1 MTLARAVPE
10 LNVVAIVPDAAT
22 IELMSAALRGTGD
35 RLSVATDL
43 AEGLARVSA
52 HVPDVAFV
60 DVMLGDSAGLAV
72 LHHVRALAP
81 NVAVFALTRADRL
94 DLGVQAVALGAS
106 GVLVKPLGGDELLNA
121 LSDVRTRIAERLE
134 RAELLRAARSA
145 ARGATLSNDIAEIAS
160 AKTRR
165 EAAQRIAQVAAA
177 AAGAEQVV
185 VYLPAAEGAR
195 QMLRAAVLGEGPTA
209 PTFCEEMEAL
219 TFAAEQGMSVVRLAL
234 LREFSGLLLLG
245 GGEVTAPG
253 DSSPQPLIELVA
265 MQAATV
271 LSLIGAREQSHR
283 GAMKDPASSAYT
295 FAYFVDVAGREI
307 AMARRHQRRFSLATV
322 MLELSPESGV
332 GDETEPTVFGAE
344 RVLGAVRDTDV
355 LARVDANEF
364 YLLLPETGGPGAHAC
379 RRRVLAQLGA
389 VNGTSP
395 FSAAVGMAT
404 FPHDGSDLSQ
414 LLRVAKFRADAS
426 RSSVVNTLSLAG
438 LSLAELVD
446 ALLGIVPDPQA
457 RRLAPLE
464 TPHYIELPVTDLMGL
479 VSSAVAEAT
488 RGGQTRVLATL
499 RAGLSVGS
507 AVRADP
513 RTASDAVR
521 VETVDVSR
529 VPGCER
535 IDVLIVLAEHST
547 YALVGRTEG
556 SLVRTVHSADPLLT
570 DLLVARLSEI
580 SGRPFE

>member
-1 MTLARAVPE
+1 VNFQRSAPE

-22 IELMSAALRGTGD
+22 IELMSAALKSGGD

-43 AEGLARVSA
+43 AEGLSRVSA
-52 HVPDVAFV
+52 QVPDVAFV
-60 DVMLGDSAGLAV
+60 DVTLGDSAGLAV

-81 NVAVFALTRADRL
+81 NVTVFALTSADRL
-94 DLGVQAVALGAS
+94 DLGVQAVALGGA
-106 GVLVKPLGGDELLNA
+106 GVLVKPISGDELMNA
-121 LSDVRTRIAERLE
+121 LSDVRTRIGERLE

-145 ARGATLSNDIAEIAS
+145 ARGASLSGDIAEIAS

-165 EAAQRIAQVAAA
+165 EAAQRIAAVIAV

-195 QMLRAAVLGEGPTA
+195 QLLRAALLGEVGNA

-219 TFAAEQGMSVVRLAL
+219 TFAKEHGLTVVRLAL
-234 LREFSGLLLLG
+234 LREFSGLVLIG
-245 GGEVTAPG
+245 GGEVGTP
-253 DSSPQPLIELVA
+253 STPQQPLVELVA
-265 MQAATV
+265 TQAATV

-283 GAMKDPASSAYT
+283 GAMKDPSSSAYT

-307 AMARRHQRRFSLATV
+307 AMARRHGRRFSLATV
-322 MLELSPESGV
+322 GLEMAPDSGV

-379 RRRVLAQLGA
+379 RRRILAQLGA
-389 VNGTSP
+389 VTGTSP
-395 FSAAVGMAT
+395 FSAAVGVAT

-426 RSSVVNTLSLAG
+426 RSSVVNTLSLG
-438 LSLAELVD
+438 KFPLGHLVD
-446 ALLGIVPDPQA
+446 ALLGIVPDAQA
-457 RRLAPLE
+457 RKLAPLE

-479 VSSAVAEAT
+479 VSATVGEAT
-488 RGGQTRVLATL
+488 RGGQTRVLATQ

-507 AVRADP
+507 AVRADLS
-513 RTASDAVR
+513 RSSDGLK
-521 VETVDVSR
+521 VETVDVTR

-535 IDVLIVLAEHST
+535 VDVLIVIAEHST
-547 YALVGRTEG
+547 YSLVGRTEG
-556 SLVRTVHSADPLLT
+556 SLVRCVHSADPLLS

-580 SGRPFE
+580 AGRPFE

>member
-1 MTLARAVPE
+1 VPE
-10 LNVVAIVPDAAT
+10 LSVVAIVPDAPT
-22 IELMSAALRGTGD
+22 IELMKATLKDGHD
-35 RLSVATDL
+35 RLNVATDL
-43 AEGLARVSA
+43 SEGLARVSA
-52 HVPDVAFV
+52 QVPDVAFV
-60 DVMLGDSAGLAV
+60 DVTLGDSAGLAV

-94 DLGVQAVALGAS
+94 DLGVQAVALGAA
-106 GVLVKPLGGDELLNA
+106 GVLVKPISGDELLNA
-121 LSDVRTRIAERLE
+121 LSDVRTRIGERLE
-134 RAELLRAARSA
+134 RAELVRAARSA
-145 ARGATLSNDIAEIAS
+145 ARGATLSGDIAEIAS

-165 EAAQRIAQVAAA
+165 EAAQRIAQVTAA

-185 VYLPAAEGAR
+185 VYLPAAEGKR
-195 QMLRAAVLGEGPTA
+195 QLLRAAVLGDVGSA

-219 TFAAEQGMSVVRLAL
+219 TFASEQGLSVVRLAL
-234 LREFSGLLLLG
+234 LREFCGLVLIG
-245 GGEVTAPG
+245 GGEVNPSATA
-253 DSSPQPLIELVA
+253 PQPLIELVA

-307 AMARRHQRRFSLATV
+307 AMARRHGRRFSLATV
-322 MLELSPESGV
+322 GLELTPESGV
-332 GDETEPTVFGAE
+332 SDETEPTVLGAE
-344 RVLGAVRDTDV
+344 QVLGAVRDTDV

-379 RRRVLAQLGA
+379 RRRILAQLGA
-389 VNGTSP
+389 VNGASP
-395 FSAAVGMAT
+395 FSAAVGVAT

-426 RSSVVNTLSLAG
+426 RSSVVNTMSLG
-438 LSLAELVD
+438 SLPLGQLVD

-457 RRLAPLE
+457 RKLAPLE

-507 AVRADP
+507 AARADA
-513 RTASDAVR
+513 RGAGDGLK

-535 IDVLIVLAEHST
+535 VDVLIVLAEHST
-547 YALVGRTEG
+547 YALAGRTEG
-556 SLVRTVHSADPLLT
+556 SLVRIVHSADPLLS

-580 SGRPFE
+580 AGRPFE

>member
-1 MTLARAVPE
+1 VIGQRAALE

-22 IELMSAALRGTGD
+22 IELMSATLKASGD

-43 AEGLARVSA
+43 AEGLSRVSA
-52 HVPDVAFV
+52 QVPDVAFV
-60 DVMLGDSAGLAV
+60 DVTLGDSAGLAV

-81 NVAVFALTRADRL
+81 SVVVFALTRADRL
-94 DLGVQAVALGAS
+94 DLGVQAVALGGA
-106 GVLVKPLGGDELLNA
+106 GVLVQPISGDELLNA
-121 LSDVRTRIAERLE
+121 LSDVRTRIGERLE
-134 RAELLRAARSA
+134 RADLLKAARSA
-145 ARGATLSNDIAEIAS
+145 ARGASLSGDIAEIAS
-160 AKTRR
+160 AKSRR
-165 EAAQRIAQVAAA
+165 EAAQRVAQVMAV

-195 QMLRAAVLGEGPTA
+195 QLLRAAVLGDVENA

-219 TFAAEQGMSVVRLAL
+219 QFAGDRDMTVVRLAL
-234 LREFSGLLLLG
+234 LREFSGLVLIG
-245 GGEVTAPG
+245 GGEVGHPQ
-253 DSSPQPLIELVA
+253 SVQQPLVELVA
-265 MQAATV
+265 TQAATV

-307 AMARRHQRRFSLATV
+307 AMARRHGRRFSLATV
-322 MLELSPESGV
+322 GLELAPDSGV

-379 RRRVLAQLGA
+379 RRRILAQLGTVSGA
-389 VNGTSP
+389 SQ
-395 FSAAVGMAT
+395 FSTAVGVAT

-426 RSSVVNTLSLAG
+426 RSSVVHGLGLASLPLG
-438 LSLAELVD
+438 QLVD
-446 ALLGIVPDPQA
+446 ALLGVVPDAQQ

-479 VSSAVAEAT
+479 VGSAAAEAT
-488 RGGQTRVLATL
+488 RGGQTRVLATQ
-499 RAGLSVGS
+499 RSGLSVGN
-507 AVRADP
+507 AVRADMS
-513 RTASDAVR
+513 RMG
-521 VETVDVSR
+521 EHMKVDIVDISR
-529 VPGCER
+529 VPGCDR
-535 IDVLIVLAEHST
+535 VDVLIVIAEHAT
-547 YALVGRTEG
+547 YSLVGRTEG
-556 SLVRTVHSADPLLT
+556 SLVRAVHSADPLLS

-580 SGRPFE
+580 AGRPFE

>member
-1 MTLARAVPE
+1 MSQRSAPE

-22 IELMSAALRGTGD
+22 IELMSAALKGGGD

-43 AEGLARVSA
+43 AEGLSRVSA
-52 HVPDVAFV
+52 QVPDVAFV
-60 DVMLGDSAGLAV
+60 DVTLGDSAGLAV

-81 NVAVFALTRADRL
+81 NVTVFALTSADRL
-94 DLGVQAVALGAS
+94 DLGVQAVALGGA
-106 GVLVKPLGGDELLNA
+106 GVLVKPISGDELMNA

-145 ARGATLSNDIAEIAS
+145 ARGASLSGDIAEIAS

-165 EAAQRIAQVAAA
+165 EAAQRIATVIAAA
-177 AAGAEQVV
+177 ALAEQVV

-195 QMLRAAVLGEGPTA
+195 QLLRAAVLGEVGSA

-219 TFAAEQGMSVVRLAL
+219 TFAKEHGLTVVRLAL
-234 LREFSGLLLLG
+234 LREFSGLVLIG
-245 GGEVTAPG
+245 GGEVGSPG
-253 DSSPQPLIELVA
+253 TPQEPLVELVA
-265 MQAATV
+265 TQAATV
-271 LSLIGAREQSHR
+271 LSLIGARELSHR
-283 GAMKDPASSAYT
+283 GAMKDPSSSAYT

-307 AMARRHQRRFSLATV
+307 AMARRHDRRFSLATV
-322 MLELSPESGV
+322 GLELSPDSGL
-332 GDETEPTVFGAE
+332 GEETEPTVFGAE

-379 RRRVLAQLGA
+379 RRRILAQLGA
-389 VNGTSP
+389 VTGSSP
-395 FSAAVGMAT
+395 FSAAVGVAT

-426 RSSVVNTLSLAG
+426 RSSVVNTLSLG
-438 LSLAELVD
+438 RFPLGQLVD
-446 ALLGIVPDPQA
+446 ELLGIVPDSQA
-457 RRLAPLE
+457 RKLAPLE

-479 VSSAVAEAT
+479 VSATVAEAT
-488 RGGQTRVLATL
+488 RGGQTRVLATQ

-507 AVRADP
+507 AVRADLS
-513 RTASDAVR
+513 RGSEGLK
-521 VETVDVSR
+521 VETVDVTR
-529 VPGCER
+529 IPGCAR
-535 IDVLIVLAEHST
+535 VDLLIVIAEHST
-547 YALVGRTEG
+547 YSLVGRSEG
-556 SLVRTVHSADPLLT
+556 SLVRCVHSADPLLS

-580 SGRPFE
+580 AGRPFE

>member
-1 MTLARAVPE
+1 VSSQRSAPE

-22 IELMSAALRGTGD
+22 IELMSATLKGSGD

-43 AEGLARVSA
+43 AEGLSRVSA
-52 HVPDVAFV
+52 QVPDVAFV
-60 DVMLGDSAGLAV
+60 DVTLGDSAGLAV

-81 NVAVFALTRADRL
+81 NVVVFALTSADRL
-94 DLGVQAVALGAS
+94 DLGVQAVALGGA
-106 GVLVKPLGGDELLNA
+106 GVLVKPISGDELLNA
-121 LSDVRTRIAERLE
+121 VSDVRTRIGERIE
-134 RAELLRAARSA
+134 RAELMRAARSA
-145 ARGATLSNDIAEIAS
+145 ARGASLSGDIAEIAS

-165 EAAQRIAQVAAA
+165 EAAQRIAQVIGG
-177 AAGAEQVV
+177 AAGAEEVV
-185 VYLPAAEGAR
+185 VYLPAAEGSR
-195 QMLRAAVLGEGPTA
+195 QLLRASVVGEVANA

-219 TFAAEQGMSVVRLAL
+219 TFASERGMTVVRLAL
-234 LREFSGLLLLG
+234 LREFSGLVLIG
-245 GGEVTAPG
+245 GGDVG
-253 DSSPQPLIELVA
+253 DPSSTQQPLVELVA
-265 MQAATV
+265 TQAATV

-307 AMARRHQRRFSLATV
+307 AMARRHGRRFSLATV
-322 MLELSPESGV
+322 GLELAPESGV

-379 RRRVLAQLGA
+379 RRRILGQLGA
-389 VNGTSP
+389 VNGASQ
-395 FSAAVGMAT
+395 FSTAVGVAT

-426 RSSVVNTLSLAG
+426 RSSVVHTMSLAG
-438 LSLAELVD
+438 LPLGQLID
-446 ALLGIVPDPQA
+446 ALLAVVPDAQA
-457 RRLAPLE
+457 RKLAPLE

-479 VSSAVAEAT
+479 VSSAVGEAT
-488 RGGQTRVLATL
+488 RGGTTRVLATQ

-507 AVRADP
+507 AVRADM
-513 RTASDAVR
+513 SR
-521 VETVDVSR
+521 VGEVLKAETVDVSR
-529 VPGCER
+529 VAGCER
-535 IDVLIVLAEHST
+535 VDVLIVIAEHAT
-547 YALVGRTEG
+547 YTLAGRTEG
-556 SLVRTVHSADPLLT
+556 SLVRAVHSTDPLLS

-580 SGRPFE
+580 AGRPFE

>member
-1 MTLARAVPE
+1 MIGQRDALE

-22 IELMSAALRGTGD
+22 IELMSATLKASGD

-43 AEGLARVSA
+43 AEGLSRVSA
-52 HVPDVAFV
+52 QVPDVAFV
-60 DVMLGDSAGLAV
+60 DVTLGDTAGLAV

-81 NVAVFALTRADRL
+81 SVAVFAITRADRL
-94 DLGVQAVALGAS
+94 DLGVQAVALGGA
-106 GVLVKPLGGDELLNA
+106 GVLVQPISGDELMNA

-134 RAELLRAARSA
+134 RADLLKAARSA
-145 ARGATLSNDIAEIAS
+145 ARGASLSGDIAEIAS
-160 AKTRR
+160 AKSRR
-165 EAAQRIAQVAAA
+165 EAAQRVAQVIAV

-195 QMLRAAVLGEGPTA
+195 QLLRAAVLGNVENA

-219 TFAAEQGMSVVRLAL
+219 QFAGDREMTVVRLAL
-234 LREFSGLLLLG
+234 LREFSGLVLIA
-245 GGEVTAPG
+245 GGEVGQPQ
-253 DSSPQPLIELVA
+253 SVQQPLVELVA
-265 MQAATV
+265 TQAATV

-307 AMARRHQRRFSLATV
+307 AMARRHGRRFSLATV
-322 MLELSPESGV
+322 GLEMAPDSGV

-379 RRRVLAQLGA
+379 RRRILAQLGTVSGA
-389 VNGTSP
+389 SQ
-395 FSAAVGMAT
+395 FSAAVGVAT

-426 RSSVVNTLSLAG
+426 RSSVVHG
-438 LSLAELVD
+438 LGLGALPLGQLVD
-446 ALLGIVPDPQA
+446 ALLGVVPDVQQ

-479 VSSAVAEAT
+479 VGSAAAEAT
-488 RGGQTRVLATL
+488 RGGQTRVLATQ
-499 RAGLSVGS
+499 RSGLSVGN
-507 AVRADP
+507 AVRADMS
-513 RTASDAVR
+513 RMG
-521 VETVDVSR
+521 EHMKVDIIDISR
-529 VPGCER
+529 VPACER
-535 IDVLIVLAEHST
+535 VDVLIVIAEHAT
-547 YALVGRTEG
+547 YSLVGRTEG
-556 SLVRTVHSADPLLT
+556 SLVRAVHSADPLLS

-580 SGRPFE
+580 AGRPFE